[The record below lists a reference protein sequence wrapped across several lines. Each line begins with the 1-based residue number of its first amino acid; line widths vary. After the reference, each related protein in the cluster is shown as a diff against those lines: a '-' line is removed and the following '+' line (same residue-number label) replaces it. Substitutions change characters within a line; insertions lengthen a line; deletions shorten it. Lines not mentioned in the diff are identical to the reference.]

1 MGISN
6 PPRFPSA
13 SVPVALCAAV
23 LLLYS
28 PYLTGGLCSG
38 NDARDGYAYQVVVA
52 DALAQ
57 CRAGVFPVYVGQS
70 AWRYN
75 GGTYPQTRAPL
86 MTTAACA
93 LDYVTTGRFPAA
105 GVLNALVVLAALLA
119 AAGMYRTLLVVGRGQ
134 AVAAGLLALAFV
146 ACPGVLGLL
155 FRLDMFMSMLAVAF
169 LPWVWLALW
178 RVWEGGGWRASLW
191 LGSSFALLLMAH
203 PPIALWTGFAAA
215 AVSVAALVSLR
226 RGARALALSVA

>member
-134 AVAAGLLALAFV
+134 AVAAGLLALAF
-146 ACPGVLGLL
+146 
-155 FRLDMFMSMLAVAF
+155 